1 LREKVHVSVG
11 NRAETGDRF
20 DLDRFTSAQEDVYET
35 VLDELRAGEK
45 RTHWIWFIFPQLDG
59 LGRSPASK
67 YYAIKSLEE
76 AREYLRHPLLGKR
89 LSECAETLLAVEGRS
104 VSQIL
109 GDPDDLKL
117 RSCATLFAEMAGDSD
132 SVFVRILDRYFGGEP
147 DQRTLEIIERL
158 GRNAGAT

>member
-1 LREKVHVSVG
+1 VRESNGGKP
-11 NRAETGDRF
+11 GDPF
-20 DLDRFTSAQEDVYET
+20 DLERFTSAQEEVYDT
-35 VLDELRAGEK
+35 VLAELRDGEK

-76 AREYLRHPLLGKR
+76 AREYLQHPLLGKR
-89 LSECAETLLAVEGRS
+89 LLECAETLLEVEGRS

-117 RSCATLFAEMAGDSD
+117 RSCATLFAHVAGNSD
-132 SVFVRILDRYFGGEP
+132 SVFVRVLDQCFGGEP
-147 DQRTLEIIERL
+147 DRRTLEIIERL
-158 GRNAGAT
+158 E